1 MLHPTFARRF
11 LWLGLLR
18 GSLIAGA
25 IASFYLGRQQEL
37 VPNLL
42 TGTIGAIVGGFVARL
57 LGLSADNVIGEIV
70 LATAGAVICLFLW
83 QRLRGT

>member
-1 MLHPTFARRF
+1 MGALIIDVVIF
-11 LWLGLLR
+11 LVIG
-18 GSLIAGA
+18 LIAGA

-42 TGTIGAIVGGFVARL
+42 TGTIGAIVGGFIARL